1 MTQELQNLGF
11 EQKKETQSG
20 LIASAES
27 RAQHEVQAAF
37 VIAKRFPR
45 DDFESY
51 QRIINSCKRPF
62 LAEQALYAYP
72 RGGQLVEGP
81 SIRMAEA
88 AAQAWGNLD
97 CGVREI
103 SQKDGVSVA
112 EAYAID
118 LQTNTRVVKTF
129 HVPHYRDTR
138 KGRKKLTDSRDIY
151 EMVANQGA
159 RRLRACIL
167 AVIPGDV
174 IEAAVNEC
182 RKTLESS
189 DVPIAD
195 QLRALLKA
203 FDELGV
209 KKEHIEKR
217 LGHDIDATI
226 PQEIVTL
233 RSIYKSIKDGMADR
247 SQFFDIAST
256 KAQTAKEEIK
266 EMLNKDKKEK

>member
-27 RAQHEVQAAF
+27 RAQHEEQAAF

>member
-1 MTQELQNLGF
+1 
-11 EQKKETQSG
+11 
-20 LIASAES
+20 
-27 RAQHEVQAAF
+27 
-37 VIAKRFPR
+37 
-45 DDFESY
+45 
-51 QRIINSCKRPF
+51 
-62 LAEQALYAYP
+62 
-72 RGGQLVEGP
+72 
-81 SIRMAEA
+81 
-88 AAQAWGNLD
+88 
-97 CGVREI
+97 
-103 SQKDGVSVA
+103 
-112 EAYAID
+112 
-118 LQTNTRVVKTF
+118 
-129 HVPHYRDTR
+129 
-138 KGRKKLTDSRDIY
+138 
-151 EMVANQGA
+151 MVANQGA

-247 SQFFDIAST
+247 SQFFDIASA